1 MKKLTL
7 LLFISFCFYAKSNL
21 NNFHSFVA
29 DKNTITID
37 FKTGSDNLDHRDF
50 QKNVSVTIKINGKA
64 DLVLENVNK
73 GENWPN
79 NSVRRTV
86 ADLPDNIR
94 VQDIYSIAVDRG
106 NAKGSWNNVDGAGAD
121 NWNLDRLTVNAKI
134 MESGVAKKY
143 LLADLKSNRPPLFRF
158 FYEGRNNSCANCGY
172 TYTHVFKHEYVSTN
186 PSATTTTPML
196 AKLSYTIGTGGDN
209 LEGGNNNNVDITI
222 RMKSSPTVYILR
234 NINAKRKWNNFTES
248 SRVIEIPNSTT
259 MDLNDIKEIEIR
271 HTGGGGMGADNWDV
285 DKIYISIAKDG
296 VTKNLVDKVGAPI
309 QRFTGDKRAFTV
321 RF

>member
-7 LLFISFCFYAKSNL
+7 LLFLMLCISAKCAL
-21 NNFHSFVA
+21 KNNFTNSI

-64 DLVLENVNK
+64 DLLLENVNK

-106 NAKGSWNNVDGAGAD
+106 NAKGTWNNVDGAGAD

-134 MESGVAKKY
+134 MENGVAKKY

-172 TYTHVFKHEYVSTN
+172 TYTHVFRHEYVSTN
-186 PSATTTTPML
+186 PSAITTTPML
-196 AKLSYTIGTGGDN
+196 AKLSYSIGTGGDN

-222 RMKSSPTVYILR
+222 RMKSSRTVYVLR
-234 NINAKRKWNNFTES
+234 NINEKRKWDNFTES
-248 SRVIEIPNSTT
+248 SRVIDIPNSTT

-271 HTGGGGMGADNWDV
+271 HTGGGGIGADNWDV
-285 DKIYISIAKDG
+285 DKIYVDISKDG
-296 VTKNLVDKVGAPI
+296 VTKNLIDRVGAPI
-309 QRFTGDKRAFTV
+309 KRFTGDNRALTE
-321 RF
+321 RL